1 MVRRT
6 GTLMLKLK
14 AVYISAFVTFV
25 LVASGYSGWRALQGP
40 WLPWVGALLT
50 TLPSALFFVRIY
62 TIGGV
67 ARTSPRMSGYIAV
80 AVLGVTVAAGSYL
93 VGAGEQGALLLA
105 VCGLTSVVVYTYWY
119 SNLPRTENR
128 ALATGQRL
136 PSFEL
141 ETEDGRK
148 VDSRLFLGKPL
159 LLLFYRGNWCPL
171 CTAQIREVAAQYREL
186 DARGIQVVLASPQ
199 PHRYTRR
206 LAAKHEV
213 PFHFLVDADHKASK
227 RLGIFAK
234 DGLPAGLQ
242 VLGYSSDTV
251 WPTVIM
257 TDADGTILFA
267 DLPDNYRVRPEPE
280 TFLAVFEGRL
290 PMPTTA

>member
-1 MVRRT
+1 
-6 GTLMLKLK
+6 MLKLK

-25 LVASGYSGWRALQGP
+25 LVASAYSVWRALQGP

-50 TLPSALFFVRIY
+50 TLPPALFVVRIY
-62 TIGGV
+62 TVGDV

-80 AVLGVTVAAGSYL
+80 AVVGLAVAGGSYF
-93 VGAGEQGALLLA
+93 VGAGDQGALLLA
-105 VCGLTSVVVYTYWY
+105 VAGLTSLVVYTYWY

-128 ALATGQRL
+128 ALAVGQPL
-136 PSFEL
+136 PRFEL
-141 ETEDGRK
+141 ETEDGRT
-148 VDSRLFLGKPL
+148 VDSSSFLGKPL

-171 CTAQIREVAAQYREL
+171 CTAQIREVAGQYREL
-186 DARGIQVVLASPQ
+186 AARDVQVVLASPQ
-199 PHRYTRR
+199 PHRNTRQ
-206 LAAKHEV
+206 LANKYDV
-213 PFHFLVDADHKASK
+213 PFHFLVDTDHKASK

-257 TDADGTILFA
+257 TDANGMILFA
-267 DLPDNYRVRPEPE
+267 DLTDNYRVRPEPDA
-280 TFLAVFEGRL
+280 FLAVFEGRT
-290 PMPTTA
+290 PDAAPTSPGVAPA